1 MKGLFIINPS
11 SGRQNFID
19 KIKEIA
25 GMLVIDQICNTID
38 VFYTEKQ
45 DDALN
50 KAAALEKG
58 QYDFVVAVGG
68 DGTLNE
74 VINGVVLSQSNTP
87 VAVISA
93 GTVNDFATYLNLP
106 QTPKEFCD
114 MIADFK
120 LKKVDV
126 GKVNGKYFI
135 NVVAAGL
142 LSDTGFKVSKDKK
155 AVMGKLAY
163 YLEGAAEL
171 PKQFGKS
178 WKMKF
183 VTDEKTVEEEI
194 LLFMV
199 ANSQSVGGFR
209 EIAPLASVSDGL
221 FDIIIIKKMD
231 IFQMLP
237 LMLSIL
243 QGDHVNHPSVEY
255 IQTKK
260 LHIET
265 NVRRVVF
272 LIETKQEKDI
282 NALETV
288 RSLFATKTKDFIT
301 AVDEKNIILVKEVKP
316 NEDYADLE
324 KTASVILDMLSSE
337 AMTKVRVAYG
347 TVVNDIKEVSRSYK
361 EAKMALD
368 VGKIFY
374 NGKNVVA
381 YGTLG
386 IGRLIYQLPLP
397 LCRMFIRE
405 IFDGK
410 SPDEFDEETLTTIN
424 KFFENSLNVSE
435 TSRQLYI
442 HRNTLVYRLD
452 KLQKSTG
459 LDLRVFED
467 AITFKIALMVV
478 KYMKYMENLDY

>member
-74 VINGVVLSQSNTP
+74 VINGVVMSKSETP

-106 QTPKEFCD
+106 QTPREFCD
-114 MIADFK
+114 MIADFQ
-120 LKKVDV
+120 LKKVDD
-126 GKVNGKYFI
+126 KYFI

-178 WKMKF
+178 WKMRF
-183 VTDEKTVEEEI
+183 ATDDKTIEEEV
-194 LLFMV
+194 LLFMI

-221 FDIIIIKKMD
+221 FDAVIIKKMD

-237 LMLSIL
+237 LMISIL
-243 QGDHVNHPSVEY
+243 QGDHVNHPAVEY

-260 LHIET
+260 LQIE
-265 NVRRVVF
+265 N
-272 LIETKQEKDI
+272 LSGE
-282 NALETV
+282 
-288 RSLFATKTKDFIT
+288 
-301 AVDEKNIILVKEVKP
+301 EVKV
-316 NEDYADLE
+316 DYDGEELPEGFPVNISIIPQA
-324 KTASVILDMLSSE
+324 IQI
-337 AMTKVRVAYG
+337 
-347 TVVNDIKEVSRSYK
+347 VVP
-361 EAKMALD
+361 
-368 VGKIFY
+368 GK
-374 NGKNVVA
+374 
-381 YGTLG
+381 
-386 IGRLIYQLPLP
+386 
-397 LCRMFIRE
+397 
-405 IFDGK
+405 
-410 SPDEFDEETLTTIN
+410 
-424 KFFENSLNVSE
+424 
-435 TSRQLYI
+435 
-442 HRNTLVYRLD
+442 
-452 KLQKSTG
+452 
-459 LDLRVFED
+459 
-467 AITFKIALMVV
+467 
-478 KYMKYMENLDY
+478 